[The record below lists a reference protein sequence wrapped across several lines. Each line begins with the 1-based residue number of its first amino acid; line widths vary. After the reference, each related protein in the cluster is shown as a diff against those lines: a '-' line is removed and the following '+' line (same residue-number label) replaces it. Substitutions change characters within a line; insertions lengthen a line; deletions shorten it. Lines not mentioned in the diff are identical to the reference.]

1 MFVPAFLQ
9 SQLYDVFVG
18 DCGEADLNLKGP
30 SAAQTPAFPQAATE
44 THHSFPWHHLTMFHP
59 LSSWHFFFSWYDR
72 QAHSTQ

>member
-44 THHSFPWHHLTMFHP
+44 THHSFP
-59 LSSWHFFFSWYDR
+59 
-72 QAHSTQ
+72 

>member
-1 MFVPAFLQ
+1 MGLKSELKKTPEAMFVPAFLQ

-44 THHSFPWHHLTMFHP
+44 THHSFP
-59 LSSWHFFFSWYDR
+59 
-72 QAHSTQ
+72 